1 MWRHLGDAL
10 WGVSPAYGLAS
21 PGGGGDVPFIYSIAP
36 FILMFAIIYFIMIR
50 PNQKRQQEHQSMLAA
65 LKVGDNV
72 IASGMYGEIMK
83 VKDEVLHLKVA
94 DNVRI
99 RVHRSAVIAKTAAAG
114 DSDTSKS

>member
-10 WGVSPAYGLAS
+10 WGASPASALAS
-21 PGGGGDVPFIYSIAP
+21 PGGGDDVPFIYSIAP

-50 PNQKRQQEHQSMLAA
+50 PQQKRQKDHQSMLSA
-65 LKVGDNV
+65 LEVGDNV

-83 VKDEVLHLKVA
+83 IKDEVLHLKVA

-99 RVHRSAVIAKTAAAG
+99 RVHRSAVTAKTTAAG

>member
-10 WGVSPAYGLAS
+10 WGVSPAYALAS
-21 PGGGGDVPFIYSIAP
+21 PGGGDDVPFYMTVAP

-50 PNQKRQQEHQSMLAA
+50 PQQKLRQDHQSMLSA

-72 IASGMYGEIMK
+72 IASGMYGEIIK
-83 VKDEVLHLKVA
+83 IKDEALHLKVA

-99 RVHRSAVIAKTAAAG
+99 RVQRSAVTAKTTPA
-114 DSDTSKS
+114 DDPDTSKS